1 MRVLMIEEDIATSR
15 NVEPMLRHE
24 GIFMDVTDVGEEGID
39 LCRRYDYDALILAPR
54 SPHTNGLDVI
64 RALRKAQLDIP
75 VLVLSAVTAIE
86 GQVKT
91 LNAGADD
98 YMTKPFH
105 DTELVARVRAL
116 VRRSRGHSEVTITT
130 GKVTVNLASKTAAA
144 NGVSLHLTAKEYQI
158 LELLSLRRGITLNVE
173 ALINHIYANGE
184 GPESR
189 TVELFICKLRKK
201 LATATGGDRCIE
213 TIRSRGYLL
222 RAAA

>member
-1 MRVLMIEEDIATSR
+1 MRALLIEEDITTSAR
-15 NVEPMLRHE
+15 IETMLRHE
-24 GIFMDVTDVGEEGID
+24 GIFMDVTDAEEDGID
-39 LCRRYDYDALILAPR
+39 LCRRYDYDIVILAPR
-54 SPHTNGLDVI
+54 LSDANGLDVI
-64 RALRKAQLDIP
+64 RALRKAQLHIP
-75 VLVLSAVTAIE
+75 VLVLSATTAIE

-105 DTELVARVRAL
+105 NTELVARIRAL

-130 GKVTVNLASKTAAA
+130 GMLTVNLASKTAAV
-144 NGVSLHLTAKEYQI
+144 NGVSLPLTGKEYQI

-201 LATATGGDRCIE
+201 LVKATGGDRCIE

-222 RAAA
+222 PAAA